1 MSEFTWTTND
11 FELSEYLTSNDN
23 RMLPTAFTEGEIIR
37 EINSLEKKYAALK
50 MDLECATSAADN
62 YLGLLGRSET
72 ETAALKR
79 ENDGLRQEIIKVT
92 VFYSKQMHPR
102 IKGALL
108 EIAAME
114 FDALLTIEEQE
125 DDE

>member
-50 MDLECATSAADN
+50 
-62 YLGLLGRSET
+62 
-72 ETAALKR
+72 R
-79 ENDGLRQEIIKVT
+79 ENEVFRQGCGMDGCKMPDIVK
-92 VFYSKQMHPR
+92 
-102 IKGALL
+102 LL
-108 EIAAME
+108 SYV
-114 FDALLTIEEQE
+114 LTAEEQE
-125 DDE
+125 

>member
-50 MDLECATSAADN
+50 
-62 YLGLLGRSET
+62 
-72 ETAALKR
+72 R
-79 ENDGLRQEIIKVT
+79 ENERLLDGIRNARHCLTHGRNTIPTEGERFDIGVT
-92 VFYSKQMHPR
+92 YTLLSKML
-102 IKGALL
+102 G
-108 EIAAME
+108 
-114 FDALLTIEEQE
+114 D
-125 DDE
+125 